1 MTKIKVYYEDTDAS
15 SRVYHAN
22 YLKYLE
28 RGRSDFIH
36 KLGIN
41 HLSLKNKYN
50 TIFVVKKCIIDFKKP
65 AFFENN
71 LLVKS
76 KIIDFSKVK
85 IIFLQKI
92 FKKKELLVQA
102 EVTIVSINN
111 LGKISKIPDIV
122 FKKLKK

>member
-28 RGRSDFIH
+28 RGRSDFVY

-41 HLSLKNKYN
+41 HFCLKNKYN
-50 TIFVVKKCIIDFKKP
+50 TIIVVKKCNINFKKP
-65 AFFENN
+65 AFFEDN
-71 LLVKS
+71 LLVKT
-76 KIIDFSKVK
+76 KIIEFSEVK
-85 IIFLQKI
+85 IIFLQQI
-92 FKKKELLVQA
+92 FRKQELLVQA

-111 LGKISKIPDIV
+111 LGKISKIPNII

>member
-71 LLVKS
+71 LLVKN

-92 FKKKELLVQA
+92 FKNKELLVQA